1 MNNWLGLAFEEVVF
15 SHIDQVKRSLG
26 ISGVVTRESSW
37 TVEEDNENPGMQI
50 DLVIDRDD
58 RVINVC
64 EMKFSRKEYSV
75 SSGYARKIEDRI
87 EKVREFSHR
96 KGNIIS
102 VLITTYGIKNN
113 EFSGRFPKV
122 ITMEDLFV

>member
-15 SHIDQVKRSLG
+15 SHIDQVKHSLG

-37 TVEEDNENPGMQI
+37 TVDGDNENPGMQI

-75 SSGYARKIEDRI
+75 SSGYARKIEERI
-87 EKVREFSHR
+87 EKVREFSHGKAEWEPAQHAER
-96 KGNIIS
+96 ICN
-102 VLITTYGIKNN
+102 
-113 EFSGRFPKV
+113 FSR
-122 ITMEDLFV
+122 IA